1 MSLKDRIKGQ
11 VLAMDAAAR
20 PWGAKSALRAGL
32 YEFLLFGLKQA
43 WASLFGGAMLALLV
57 GSHFLW
63 PAGAPLARYDFLV
76 LAALGLQVLFLATR
90 LERWDE
96 ALVIAIFHVVGTI
109 MEVFKTA
116 HGSWIYPEP
125 SLLRIGGV
133 PLYSGFM
140 YASIGSYIARIW
152 RLFDVRFIR
161 YPPAWAPWTLA
172 IAAYAN
178 FFTHHYVPDV
188 RLGLFVFSAVIFWR
202 TWFTFTPDHK
212 ARRMPMIVG
221 ALLVALFIWIA
232 ENLGTFAS
240 AWIYPSQRHG
250 WAMVSLGKLG
260 SWYLLI
266 MLSFVLV
273 SLVHRPRAPGEGETT
288 NPLETGVEE
297 AEPALAPAKAGVQTK
312 SAGAPRPAD

>member
-11 VLAMDAAAR
+11 VLAMDAAVR
-20 PWGAKSALRAGL
+20 PWAAKSPLRAGA

-43 WASLFGGAMLALLV
+43 WASLFAGAMLLLLV

-63 PAGAPLARYDFLV
+63 PADAPFARYDFLV
-76 LAALGLQVLFLATR
+76 VAALGLQALFLATK

-96 ALVIAIFHVVGTI
+96 ALVILIFHVVGTI
-109 MEVFKTA
+109 MEIFKTA

-125 SLLRIGGV
+125 NLLRIGGV
-133 PLYSGFM
+133 PLFSGFM
-140 YASIGSYIARIW
+140 YAAIGSYIARIW
-152 RLFDVRFIR
+152 RLFDVRFIG

-172 IAAYAN
+172 LLAYAN
-178 FFTHHYVPDV
+178 FFTHHYVWDI
-188 RLGLFVFSAVIFWR
+188 RWALFAFSGLIFWR
-202 TWFTFTPDHK
+202 TWFTFTPDH
-212 ARRMPMIVG
+212 ARRRMPMIVG
-221 ALLVALFIWIA
+221 ALLVALFILFA

-250 WAMVSLGKLG
+250 WAMVGFGKLG

-273 SLVHRPRAPGEGETT
+273 SLVHRPRPPGEGETT
-288 NPLETGVEE
+288 NPLETGVPDEE
-297 AEPALAPAKAGVQTK
+297 A
-312 SAGAPRPAD
+312 GAFARPSLPVEQ